1 MSGRDAGAG
10 GADGFDPDRFPLEAK
25 GNQFEDFTE
34 GRVFTH
40 HWGRTITDG
49 DNAAFSTAMCNWNP
63 MHLNA
68 PFARAHGHPDVV
80 VNPMLVLCT
89 VVGLSVEDLSEAG
102 GPFLGIEDCTFH
114 RPVHPGDTLTA
125 RSTVV
130 AARGSSS
137 NPRNGIVTWH
147 TEAHNQRG
155 ELVVDYR
162 RSNLVRRRHPAD
174 AAPPAEADAAAAAS
188 GGAVR

>member
-1 MSGRDAGAG
+1 M
-10 GADGFDPDRFPLEAK
+10 ADEIDFDSFPLARK
-25 GNQFEDFTE
+25 GNQYESFTV
-34 GRVFTH
+34 GDTFPH

-49 DNAAFSTAMCNWNP
+49 DNALFSTAMCNWNP

-68 PFARAHGHPDVV
+68 EYARAHGHDDVV

-102 GPFLGIEDCTFH
+102 GPFLGMEDVTFH

-125 RSTVV
+125 ESTVV
-130 AARGSSS
+130 DTRESGSR
-137 NPRNGIVTWH
+137 PEVGIVTWR

-155 ELVVDYR
+155 ELVVDYQR
-162 RSNLVRRRHPAD
+162 TNLVAKRRRPQ
-174 AAPPAEADAAAAAS
+174 EA
-188 GGAVR
+188 